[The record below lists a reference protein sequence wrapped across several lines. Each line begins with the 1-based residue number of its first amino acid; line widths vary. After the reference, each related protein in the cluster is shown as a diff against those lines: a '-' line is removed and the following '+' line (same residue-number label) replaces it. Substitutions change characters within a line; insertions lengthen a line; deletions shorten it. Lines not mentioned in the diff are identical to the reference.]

1 MSHRLFT
8 SKELFN
14 PNWMAVCWW
23 FSAAQSTQ
31 WKRNQEWGRF
41 YSSVGEE
48 KEILEGAFS
57 FNSPPFMVESV
68 CIRLPIDVTAKKNV
82 SIERKWISI
91 ESEIRSFDVLKSNFR
106 NTIVSRF
113 PKLLL
118 LEWVTIYG
126 TAQETNR
133 VSLCLSDMDRKWI
146 WILVVPLC
154 FYLEIFLMKDN

>member
-1 MSHRLFT
+1 
-8 SKELFN
+8 
-14 PNWMAVCWW
+14 
-23 FSAAQSTQ
+23 
-31 WKRNQEWGRF
+31 
-41 YSSVGEE
+41 
-48 KEILEGAFS
+48 
-57 FNSPPFMVESV
+57 MVESV

-91 ESEIRSFDVLKSNFR
+91 ESEIRSFDVLKSNFK

-133 VSLCLSDMDRKWI
+133 VSLCLSDMDRK
-146 WILVVPLC
+146 
-154 FYLEIFLMKDN
+154 